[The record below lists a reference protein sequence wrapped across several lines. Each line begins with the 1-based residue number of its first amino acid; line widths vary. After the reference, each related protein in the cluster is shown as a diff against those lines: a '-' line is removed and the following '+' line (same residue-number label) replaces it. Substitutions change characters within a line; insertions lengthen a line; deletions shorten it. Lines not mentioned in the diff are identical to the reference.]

1 MVTSLAR
8 AARMGKPMWVSGRG
22 PSALALTAPA
32 PCPHL
37 RTVVPKILWVVLPLA
52 LYAAY
57 AAATAFRRRIPIR
70 QVFNAQTS
78 LLLMLYLLVTA
89 GLGVFWV
96 ARQQLP
102 VFDLHYLFGYA
113 SLLLVAVHLTLNLP
127 LAWRHVTRRTRPT
140 PRAGPRAAAARRSVT
155 TWLTIGAAL
164 AGAFVLGTRHG
175 GAKLTLPW
183 ASPEGAGAPALGPVE
198 AIVQYHEYSSQ
209 SRSDIF
215 ARAPNV
221 DWGPELPE
229 YKPYPE
235 AERVSL
241 PAPAPPPGGGRP
253 LGEALAGPA
262 VVTGGTAPD
271 DPEGSP
277 FSSAAL
283 STILYH
289 GAGAIRLPDGTIER
303 PAPSSG
309 ATFPTEI
316 YVAARRVKGLAAGLY
331 HFDPEHHRL
340 DRLTRRPPT
349 AAELGAPHEAATLE
363 RAPAV
368 LVLTAR
374 FQRTGYKYEDRA
386 YRFAT
391 LDVGHLMANLQV
403 AAAETGS
410 VPRFVGRFDDQVS
423 ATTLGV
429 DGIQEG
435 VMALAVIE
443 RGSWAS
449 ATTLPMGFRYPDPPA
464 RTDKAIGVTGMVH
477 LATSLRT
484 PRTLR
489 TLRPPSAQTSVTG
502 GDSGAP
508 AAPTLLP
515 APRPAPALAL
525 QTIIERRSKRRFTE
539 EPVTLADLGSV
550 LADAIR
556 PPVLS
561 PAIQTYV
568 VVNRVTELAPGI
580 YRYLPARH
588 GLEPITLGDVA
599 GDAYSA
605 GLSQDVVGDAA
616 AVFVLAA
623 GRDAVLAGQGA
634 RGSRHVL
641 LEAGVIG
648 ERIMLSVSARGLGGC
663 PVGAFYD
670 DEAARLIGAR
680 GQQQWVLH
688 FAAIGPVAH

>member
-1 MVTSLAR
+1 M
-8 AARMGKPMWVSGRG
+8 
-22 PSALALTAPA
+22 
-32 PCPHL
+32 
-37 RTVVPKILWVVLPLA
+37 VPKILWVVLPLA

-78 LLLMLYLLVTA
+78 LLLMLYLLATA

-113 SLLLVAVHLTLNLP
+113 TLALIAVHLTLNLP
-127 LAWRHVTRRTRPT
+127 LAWRHVTRATRPT
-140 PRAGPRAAAARRSVT
+140 PRAGPRAAAARRSVA
-155 TWLTIGAAL
+155 TWLTIAAAL

-175 GAKLTLPW
+175 GANLALTWSTP
-183 ASPEGAGAPALGPVE
+183 GAAGGQALGPVR

-209 SRSDIF
+209 SRGEVF
-215 ARAPNV
+215 ARAPSI

-241 PAPAPPPGGGRP
+241 PALRPLAGGGRS
-253 LGEALAGPA
+253 LSEAVAGPA
-262 VVTGGTAPD
+262 VAAEAP
-271 DPEGSP
+271 
-277 FSSAAL
+277 SAGPQTLSRTAL
-283 STILYH
+283 STLLYH
-289 GAGAIRLPDGTIER
+289 AAGTIRLADGTIER

-309 ATFPTEI
+309 ALFPTEI
-316 YVAARRVKGLAAGLY
+316 YVAARQVDGLTAGLY

-340 DRLTRRPPT
+340 DRLTARLPT
-349 AAELGAPHEAATLE
+349 AAELGVPHEAAALQ
-363 RAPAV
+363 RAPAA

-386 YRFAT
+386 YRYAT

-410 VPRFVGRFDDQVS
+410 VPRFVDRFDEEVS
-423 ATTLGV
+423 AATLGV
-429 DGIQEG
+429 DGVQEG

-443 RGSWAS
+443 PGSWAS
-449 ATTLPMGFRYPDPPA
+449 ATTLPMGFRYPEPPA
-464 RTDKAIGVTGMVH
+464 KPDKAIGVTGMVH
-477 LATSLRT
+477 LATSLRA
-484 PRTLR
+484 
-489 TLRPPSAQTSVTG
+489 PP
-502 GDSGAP
+502 AP
-508 AAPTLLP
+508 ASAAGDDGGSPAPPRLLP
-515 APRPAPALAL
+515 APRPAPTPAL
-525 QTIIERRSKRRFTE
+525 QAIIERRSKRRFTDG
-539 EPVTLADLGSV
+539 PITLVDLGSV

-561 PAIQTYV
+561 PAVLTYV
-568 VVNRVTELAPGI
+568 VVNRVTELPPGI

-588 GLEPITLGDVA
+588 GLQPVALGDVA
-599 GDAYSA
+599 KDAYSA

-616 AVFVLAA
+616 VVVILAA
-623 GRDAVLAGQGA
+623 GRQAVLSGEGA
-634 RGSRHVL
+634 RGYRHVL

-648 ERIMLSVSARGLGGC
+648 ERIMLSVTARGLAGC

-670 DEAARLIGAR
+670 DEAARLIGAQ

-688 FAAIGPVAH
+688 FAAIGRVAP

>member
-1 MVTSLAR
+1 M
-8 AARMGKPMWVSGRG
+8 
-22 PSALALTAPA
+22 
-32 PCPHL
+32 
-37 RTVVPKILWVVLPLA
+37 VPKILWVVLPLA

-113 SLLLVAVHLTLNLP
+113 SLALVAVHLTLNLP
-127 LAWRHVTRRTRPT
+127 LAWRHVTRTTRPT
-140 PRAGPRAAAARRSVT
+140 PRAGPRAAAARRSLT
-155 TWLTIGAAL
+155 TWLTIAAAL

-175 GAKLTLPW
+175 GANLTLTWSTPG
-183 ASPEGAGAPALGPVE
+183 AAGAQALGPVS

-209 SRSDIF
+209 SRSELF
-215 ARAPNV
+215 ARAPSV
-221 DWGPELPE
+221 DWGPEPPE

-241 PAPAPPPGGGRP
+241 PALRPVAGGGRS
-253 LGEALAGPA
+253 LSEALAGPA
-262 VVTGGTAPD
+262 FVTG
-271 DPEGSP
+271 DPSIGHQMGRQTI
-277 FSSAAL
+277 SSAAL
-283 STILYH
+283 STLLYH
-289 GAGAIRLPDGTIER
+289 AAGTIRLGDGTIER

-309 ATFPTEI
+309 ALFPTEI
-316 YVAARRVKGLAAGLY
+316 YVAARRVNGLAAGLY

-340 DRLTRRPPT
+340 DRLTTRVPT
-349 AAELGAPHEAATLE
+349 AAELGVPHEAAALE
-363 RAPAV
+363 RAPAA

-374 FQRTGYKYEDRA
+374 FQRTGFKYEDRA
-386 YRFAT
+386 YRYAT

-410 VPRFVGRFDDQVS
+410 VPRFVDRFDEEVS
-423 ATTLGV
+423 AKTLGV
-429 DGIQEG
+429 DGIEEG

-443 RGSWAS
+443 PGPWAS
-449 ATTLPMGFRYPDPPA
+449 PTTLPMGFRYPEPPA
-464 RTDKAIGVTGMVH
+464 KPDKAIGVTGMVH

-484 PRTLR
+484 PCT
-489 TLRPPSAQTSVTG
+489 PSCAPQASASAAG
-502 GDSGAP
+502 GDGGAP

-515 APRPAPALAL
+515 APRPAPAPAL
-525 QTIIERRSKRRFTE
+525 QTIIERRSKRRFTD
-539 EPVTLADLGSV
+539 EPITRVDLGSV

-561 PAIQTYV
+561 PAVLTYV
-568 VVNRVTELAPGI
+568 VVNRVTELPPGI

-588 GLEPITLGDVA
+588 GLEPVALGDVA
-599 GDAYSA
+599 KDAYSA

-616 AVFVLAA
+616 VVFILAA
-623 GRDAVLAGQGA
+623 GREAVLTGEGA
-634 RGSRHVL
+634 RGYRHVL

-648 ERIMLSVSARGLGGC
+648 ERIMLSVTARGLGGC

-670 DEAARLIGAR
+670 DEAARLIGAQGR
-680 GQQQWVLH
+680 QQWVLH
-688 FAAIGPVAH
+688 FAAIGRVAP